1 MVEEH
6 FKQGKNI
13 CKCLEMGR
21 SLEHW
26 KDQKE
31 DRISRRKRGKEDER
45 DENGEVSR
53 SQVTWDLVV
62 AVLRFLALL

>member
-1 MVEEH
+1 
-6 FKQGKNI
+6 
-13 CKCLEMGR
+13 MGR

-53 SQVTWDLVV
+53 SQVTWDLMV